1 MTLGFIRTH
10 TSGLAMQACLA
21 TTATVSML
29 LLAGGMTCQTTTNGT
44 TPVGNV
50 GGPNILPSDHVMG
63 DPNAAVT
70 VVEYGDIQ

>member
-1 MTLGFIRTH
+1 MTSGFTRTH
-10 TSGLAMQACLA
+10 TSSLAIQAWLT

-29 LLAGGMTCQTTTNGT
+29 LLVGGSTCQTTPTGT

-63 DPNAAVT
+63 DSNATVT
-70 VVEYGDIQ
+70 VVEYADIQ